1 MRPIALIVLL
11 VVTVTAPAHAQF
23 TEVQPGVRVRL
34 EAPGIVAGRYVA
46 TVLSRTADSIIV
58 GMPNA
63 TPVRVPIASITG
75 IEISRGSSRM
85 VGAQRGIVWGVPI
98 GLAAGLL
105 TYAATPACT
114 RCNPDDLNP
123 HSGAFIVWSAVSGVV
138 YGAAIGAL
146 VGREKWER
154 FDTRSRA
161 AFEVRS
167 GRLLVG
173 LSLRQ
178 R

>member
-11 VVTVTAPAHAQF
+11 VVNATAPARAQF

-46 TVLSRTADSIIV
+46 TVLSRTADSMVV
-58 GMPNA
+58 GLPNA
-63 TPVRVPIASITG
+63 TPVRVPISSITG
-75 IEISRGSSRM
+75 LEVSRGSSRM
-85 VGAQRGIVWGVPI
+85 LGAQRGIVWGVPI

-105 TYAATPACT
+105 TYAVAPECI

-123 HSGAFIVWSAVSGVV
+123 RSGEFIVWSAVSGVV

-154 FDTRSRA
+154 FDTHPRA
-161 AFEVRS
+161 ALKVRG
-167 GRLLVG
+167 GRMLVG
-173 LSLRQ
+173 LALDE
-178 R
+178 

>member
-11 VVTVTAPAHAQF
+11 VVNATAPARAQF

-46 TVLSRTADSIIV
+46 TVLSRTADS
-58 GMPNA
+58 MSWACP
-63 TPVRVPIASITG
+63 TPHRYVYRSPASRA
-75 IEISRGSSRM
+75 SRSVAAPAECSARSAGS
-85 VGAQRGIVWGVPI
+85 WGVPI

-105 TYAATPACT
+105 TYAVAPECI

-123 HSGAFIVWSAVSGVV
+123 RSGEFIVWSAVSGVV

-154 FDTRSRA
+154 FDTHPRA
-161 AFEVRS
+161 ALKVRG
-167 GRLLVG
+167 GRMLVG
-173 LSLRQ
+173 LALDE
-178 R
+178 